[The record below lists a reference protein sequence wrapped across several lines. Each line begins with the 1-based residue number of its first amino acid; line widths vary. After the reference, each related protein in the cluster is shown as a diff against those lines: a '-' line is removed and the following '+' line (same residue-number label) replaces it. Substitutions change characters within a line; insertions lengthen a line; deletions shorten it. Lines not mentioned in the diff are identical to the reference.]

1 MATYIT
7 LLNWTEQGVK
17 NVKGIPERVLAA
29 RQALENIG
37 GRLLHGYRL
46 TLEAYDAVVTV
57 EAPDDEAYAKF
68 ALNIAAQGNARTTT
82 LKAFTEEESF
92 RIFGNLS

>member
-37 GRLLHGYRL
+37 GRLHGYRL
-46 TLEAYDAVVTV
+46 TLGAYDAVVTV

>member
-7 LLNWTEQGVK
+7 LLNYTEQGIK
-17 NVKGIPERVLAA
+17 NAKGIPERVRAA
-29 RQALENIG
+29 RQALEAIG
-37 GRLLHGYRL
+37 GRAHGYRL
-46 TLEAYDAVVTV
+46 TLGQYDAVITI
-57 EAPDDEAYAKF
+57 EAPDDEAYATF
-68 ALNIAAQGNARTTT
+68 TLNLAAQGNVRTTT

>member
-7 LLNWTEQGVK
+7 LLNYTEQGIK
-17 NVKGIPERVLAA
+17 NLKGTPERVLAA

-37 GRLLHGYRL
+37 GRVHGYRL
-46 TLEAYDAVVTV
+46 TLGVYDAVLTI
-57 EAPDDEAYAKF
+57 EAPDDEAYATF
-68 ALNIAAQGNARTTT
+68 ILNLAAQGNVRTTT
-82 LKAFTEEESF
+82 LKAFSEEESF

>member
-7 LLNWTEQGVK
+7 LLNYTDQGAK
-17 NVKGIPERVLAA
+17 TMKGVPERVLAF

-37 GRLLHGYRL
+37 GRLHGYRL
-46 TLEAYDAVVTV
+46 TLGAYDAVVTV
-57 EAPDDEAYAKF
+57 DAPDDEAYTTF
-68 ALNIAAQGNARTTT
+68 ALNLAAQGNVRTTT
-82 LKAFTEEESF
+82 LKALSEEESF

>member
-7 LLNWTEQGVK
+7 LFNYTEQGIK
-17 NVKGIPERVLAA
+17 NMKGKRVLAA

-37 GRLLHGYRL
+37 GRLHGYRL
-46 TLEAYDAVVTV
+46 TIGEYDAVLTI
-57 EAPDDEAYAKF
+57 EAPDDETYATF
-68 ALNIAAQGNARTTT
+68 ILNLARQGNIRTTT
-82 LKAFTEEESF
+82 LKAFSEEESF

>member
-7 LLNWTEQGVK
+7 LLNYTDQGAK
-17 NVKGIPERVLAA
+17 NMKGVPERVLAA

-37 GRLLHGYRL
+37 GLLHGYRL
-46 TLEAYDAVVTV
+46 TLGEYDAVVTV
-57 EAPDDEAYAKF
+57 EAPNDEAYATF
-68 ALNIAAQGNARTTT
+68 ALNIAAQGNLRTTT
-82 LKAFTEEESF
+82 LKAFSEEESF